1 VVGRTEHLDA
11 TSGPTRGRRE
21 RSMLDKQTRIFD
33 AAAALFTERGFDA
46 VATLEIAERADVA
59 VGTVFRYAS
68 SKAELLLMVYNTEL
82 RDAIDLGVRAAAEHP
97 DPVDAVDALV
107 QPVLAGASRNPST
120 AVAYQRELLF
130 GPATEQ
136 YRAAGLALVAELER
150 AIASR
155 LAASPEA
162 LGADD
167 VVLRREASRAARTVF
182 ATLSLLLAE
191 PSTGAHPG
199 ADASAELRGQV
210 AQIVRGFLATAPFTI
225 DSTTESSTES

>member
-1 VVGRTEHLDA
+1 MTGQDEHGGPPSDA
-11 TSGPTRGRRE
+11 PQGRRE
-21 RSMLDKQTRIFD
+21 RSMLDKRRRIFE
-33 AAAALFTERGFDA
+33 AAAALFAERGYDA
-46 VATLEIAERADVA
+46 VSTQEIAELADVA
-59 VGTVFRYAS
+59 AGTVFRYAS

-82 RDAIDLGVRAAAEHP
+82 RDAIDVGVRAAADHP